1 MTLGKHKDVLL
12 FHSAKTKIDQ
22 NLEATERRPDMAR
35 VSHFVELKNFGRA
48 ASPRLRQPLQLG
60 HVQTGGHDDKMVNID
75 LSRDIKGM
83 TRCFRQDAKIANF
96 CSSGVR
102 PFLPT

>member
-22 NLEATERRPDMAR
+22 NLEATERRPDVAC

-48 ASPRLRQPLQLG
+48 ASPRLRKAVQVGQ
-60 HVQTGGHDDKMVNID
+60 VQTGGHDDKMVNID
-75 LSRDIKGM
+75 LSRDI
-83 TRCFRQDAKIANF
+83 NE
-96 CSSGVR
+96 
-102 PFLPT
+102 